1 MRNLWT
7 REELFLVF
15 NLYCKLP
22 YGNFNVSSKE
32 VKTLAKLIGRTPGAV
47 AYKLVN
53 FVSLD
58 PKQKLLGRKGATNTS
73 KLDKEMFAEFINN
86 FDQCFYESE
95 LMLERKSGVKSE
107 FIQANKKNVE
117 DKAVSIIIDAT
128 KTGDTRETMVMSR
141 VNQDYFRR
149 IVLANYATQCAITGI
164 SVPELLIAS
173 HIKPWSEDA
182 SNRLNPSNGIC
193 LSATFDRAFDQGLI
207 TFDTEYNVIF
217 SQRLKKYHDKD
228 FYEREFARFEKKQII
243 RPVKFLPSVEF
254 LKFHY
259 DNIFVG

>member
-22 YGNFNVSSKE
+22 YGNFNVSSKD
-32 VKTLAKLIGRTPGAV
+32 VKELAKLIGRTPGAV

-95 LMLERKSGVKSE
+95 LILERKSGVRSE
-107 FIQANKKNVE
+107 FIKANKTNVA
-117 DKAVSIIIDAT
+117 DKTIDQLIDTT
-128 KTGDTRETMVMSR
+128 KTGETRESMIMSR
-141 VNQDYFRR
+141 VNQDYFRK
-149 IVLANYATQCAITGI
+149 IVLANYSTQCAITGI
-164 SVPELLIAS
+164 SIPELLIAS
-173 HIKPWSEDA
+173 HIKPWKDDSN
-182 SNRLNPSNGIC
+182 NRLNPANGIC

-207 TFDTEYNVIF
+207 TIDAEYNIVF
-217 SQRLKKYHDKD
+217 SQRLKKFYDND
-228 FYEREFARFEKKQII
+228 FYEQEFARFENKQIL
-243 RPVKFLPSVEF
+243 RPVKFLPNIDF

>member
-22 YGNFNVSSKE
+22 YGNFNVSSKD
-32 VKTLAKLIGRTPGAV
+32 VKELAKLIGRTPGAV

-58 PKQKLLGRKGATNTS
+58 PKQKELGRKGAGNTS
-73 KLDKEMFAEFINN
+73 KLDKEMFAEFTRN
-86 FDQCFYESE
+86 FDDCFYESE
-95 LMLERKSGVKSE
+95 LILEKQTGVKSE
-107 FIQANKKNVE
+107 LVKANEESSKAKDVEQLVNTAKKGG
-117 DKAVSIIIDAT
+117 T
-128 KTGDTRETMVMSR
+128 KERMVMSR
-141 VNQDYFRR
+141 VNQDFFRK
-149 IVLANYATQCAITGI
+149 IVLANYTTQCAVTGI
-164 SVPELLIAS
+164 CVPELLVAS
-173 HIKPWSEDA
+173 HIKPWRDDEG
-182 SNRLNPSNGIC
+182 NRLNPTNGIC

-207 TFDTEYNVIF
+207 TIDSKYNIVF
-217 SQRLKKYHDKD
+217 SQRLKSFYNKD
-228 FYEREFARFEKKQII
+228 FYEQEFARFEKKQII
-243 RPVKFLPSVEF
+243 RPVKFLPSTEF